1 MKACSGGGLIEDAC
15 GEVTGHPDRNNA
27 KPWSLTCWLVGW
39 SVPGRRSVEDKFGLE
54 RGLSRSSWTSVLPI
68 GRRRVSL
75 RCSTGVFCAGL
86 WLESCHDWGRR
97 GQGRVSRANGR
108 AGMLDV
114 LVGRWV
120 GPWGEVSLRQV
131 RARTWSTTVVVDKFS
146 ARRGVVGCH
155 LWVPRGSFAQVCG
168 SKVVTTG

>member
-1 MKACSGGGLIEDAC
+1 M
-15 GEVTGHPDRNNA
+15 
-27 KPWSLTCWLVGW
+27 
-39 SVPGRRSVEDKFGLE
+39 
-54 RGLSRSSWTSVLPI
+54 
-68 GRRRVSL
+68 
-75 RCSTGVFCAGL
+75 
-86 WLESCHDWGRR
+86 
-97 GQGRVSRANGR
+97 SRADGR

-155 LWVPRGSFAQVCG
+155 FWAPRGSFAQVCG
-168 SKVVTTG
+168 SKVVTPGEDEGKGGRVVPMDVLQHRKYT

>member
-1 MKACSGGGLIEDAC
+1 M
-15 GEVTGHPDRNNA
+15 
-27 KPWSLTCWLVGW
+27 LVGRW
-39 SVPGRRSVEDKFGLE
+39 VGPWGRSGEDKVGLE
-54 RGLSRSSWTSVLPI
+54 SGQSRSSWTSVLPFGASSGRLKTSLGSNLVSHVRRGQVFCPL
-68 GRRRVSL
+68 GRRRVSF
-75 RCSTGVFCAGL
+75 RGSTGVVCAGL

-97 GQGRVSRANGR
+97 GQGRVSRADGR

-155 LWVPRGSFAQVCG
+155 FCAPRGSFAQACG
-168 SKVVTTG
+168 SKVVTTR